1 MRFHL
6 SAVLEQANVSVVS
19 GITTVVTGLGV
30 GRNDW
35 CVWEAASGLY
45 LIWKV
50 ITQVKTVTHLYKCIQ
65 PHT

>member
-6 SAVLEQANVSVVS
+6 SAVLEQVNASMAS
-19 GITTVVTGLGV
+19 GITTVVTWLGV

-35 CVWEAASGLY
+35 CVWEAANGLY

-50 ITQVKTVTHLYKCIQ
+50 ITQVKTVTHLI
-65 PHT
+65 